1 MPIENLQQA
10 AQQIA
15 TFLNSVIQLGGLKLK
30 YRVSAT
36 PAPESSD
43 SAGQQILNI
52 ELTGPDAQMLTHRG
66 GELLRSLEHIA
77 IQILRLDVR
86 EHDLVSFDAL
96 NFKALRQQEIQLSA
110 ETAAEKVRQTGTP
123 YSFSPTNSRERRMLH
138 LAFKEIEDVETQ
150 SLGEGQ
156 ERYLVVYPKGR
167 TDLPAPIPPMPQ
179 RNSYGDRGGNRGYG
193 RDNRDR
199 GDRGD
204 NRGNRADRPRRPAG
218 DRDFNRY

>member
-15 TFLNSVIQLGGLKLK
+15 NFLNSVIKLGGLKLK
-30 YRVSAT
+30 YRVSAS
-36 PAPESSD
+36 PAPADSD
-43 SAGQQILNI
+43 SAGAQIVNV
-52 ELTGPDAQMLTHRG
+52 ELTGPDAPLLTQRN
-66 GELLRSLEHIA
+66 GELLRALEHIA
-77 IQILRLDVR
+77 IQILRLDLR

-110 ETAAEKVRQTGTP
+110 ETAAEKVRQSGTP
-123 YSFSPTNSRERRMLH
+123 YSFPPTNSRERRMLH
-138 LAFKEIEDVETQ
+138 LAFKAIEDVETQ

-167 TDLPAPIPPMPQ
+167 TDLPAPIPAMPQ
-179 RNSYGDRGGNRGYG
+179 RPSYGDRGPR
-193 RDNRDR
+193 RDDR
-199 GDRGD
+199 D
-204 NRGNRADRPRRPAG
+204 NRGNRSDRPRRDNR

>member
-1 MPIENLQQA
+1 MPIADLQQA

-15 TFLNSVIQLGGLKLK
+15 SFLNSVIKLGGLRLK

-36 PAPESSD
+36 TPAPD
-43 SAGQQILNI
+43 SEAAADPSAQILAVEFAGQ
-52 ELTGPDAQMLTHRG
+52 DAPMLTHRG

-96 NFKALRQQEIQLSA
+96 NFKALRQQEIQTSA
-110 ETAAEKVRQTGTP
+110 EAAAERVLQSGQP
-123 YSFSPTNSRERRMLH
+123 YSFPPTNSRERRMLH
-138 LAFKEIEDVETQ
+138 LAFKTIEGVETA

-167 TDLPAPIPPMPQ
+167 TDLPAPVPAMSSRP
-179 RNSYGDRGGNRGYG
+179 SYSNNR
-193 RDNRDR
+193 
-199 GDRGD
+199 D
-204 NRGNRADRPRRPAG
+204 NRGNRSDRPRG
-218 DRDFNRY
+218 DSSYNRH

>member
-15 TFLNSVIQLGGLKLK
+15 SLLNSVVRLGGLRLK
-30 YRVSAT
+30 YRISAG
-36 PAPESSD
+36 PAPAD
-43 SAGQQILNI
+43 SEHAGSQILNV
-52 ELTGPDAQMLTHRG
+52 ELAGADAPLLTQRG

-110 ETAAEKVRQTGTP
+110 DTAAERVRQSGQP
-123 YSFSPTNSRERRMLH
+123 YSFPPTNSRERRMLH
-138 LAFKEIEDVETQ
+138 LAFKALEGVETA
-150 SLGEGQ
+150 SIGEGQ

-167 TDLPAPIPPMPQ
+167 TDLPAPVPAMPS
-179 RNSYGDRGGNRGYG
+179 RPSYGDRGNRS
-193 RDNRDR
+193 DRDR
-199 GDRGD
+199 GGRG
-204 NRGNRADRPRRPAG
+204 DRPRRDSG
-218 DRDFNRY
+218 YNRR